1 MVRVVGAVVV
11 VQMAGTTRRRSTC
24 ISVRMA
30 FDASRCCMRTMQ
42 WECGVVMIEGC
53 RTPIRF
59 VVALRTVS
67 WEARGRVVRSGRAV
81 VVIHMA
87 RIARSWCACISI
99 SVAFNTSCSDVRSV
113 QWESRVIMIETR
125 RAPIRFVVALRAVS
139 WEARGGVVRSRR
151 AVVIIHMACITRR
164 GCSSETIRMA
174 LDTSCSDMRSVKRE
188 SCVVVIEGGRYPT
201 RYAMT

>member
-125 RAPIRFVVALRAVS
+125 RAPIR
-139 WEARGGVVRSRR
+139 SRR
-151 AVVIIHMACITRR
+151 GSSRSDAWCPCIQGIHCIERFRR
-164 GCSSETIRMA
+164 VQSCGPASGDIR
-174 LDTSCSDMRSVKRE
+174 
-188 SCVVVIEGGRYPT
+188 
-201 RYAMT
+201 